1 MDCTLGKI
9 GSTTCNIGPSVSRKG
24 SNSYW
29 YDQKGLP
36 YTEQLHTIERYS
48 RPNYGTLIDT
58 ITIEDP
64 GTFTEPINLKLTATM
79 VRPGTELMAF
89 VCTEDNQYGIA
100 GGFKPGTG
108 IGNAPL
114 K

>member
-1 MDCTLGKI
+1 VFLNPVINARVVMGRTG
-9 GSTTCNIGPSVSRKG
+9 TV
-24 SNSYW
+24 
-29 YDQKGLP
+29 
-36 YTEQLHTIERYS
+36 TID
-48 RPNYGTLIDT
+48 N

-64 GTFTEPINLKLTATM
+64 GTFTQPINLKLTATH

-89 VCTEDNQYGIA
+89 VCTEDNEYGIA

-108 IGNAPL
+108 IGNAPQ